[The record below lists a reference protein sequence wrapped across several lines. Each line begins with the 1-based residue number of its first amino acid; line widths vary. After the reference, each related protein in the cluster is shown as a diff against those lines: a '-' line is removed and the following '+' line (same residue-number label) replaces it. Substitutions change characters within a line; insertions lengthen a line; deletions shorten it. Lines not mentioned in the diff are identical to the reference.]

1 MKVIQLMGIVRKTK
15 GILPK
20 VHEISRI
27 DLPLQIGRGQGRKG
41 HCKRGQG

>member
-1 MKVIQLMGIVRKTK
+1 MKVIQFIGIVRKTK
-15 GILPK
+15 GIIAK

-41 HCKRGQG
+41 HCKSGQG